1 MKTNVP
7 MILQGGA
14 AEGNVY
20 GNCLTYAKIVCG
32 DEEPWCSLSMDIR
45 RADLH
50 SRIAED
56 CDCDRNLVEDS
67 FEKAFSDLRR
77 SEMDFYRRPIDDEFM
92 KRVDRWFDDLIEIA
106 GSPRNVRFPSLIP
119 DGPIKVSGI
128 PNIGSGEN
136 ENE

>member
-7 MILQGGA
+7 MVLQDGA

-32 DEEPWCSLSMDIR
+32 NEEPWCSLSMDIR

-56 CDCDRNLVEDS
+56 CDCDRDLVEDS

-77 SEMDFYRRPIDDEFM
+77 SEMDFYRRPIDDDFL
-92 KRVDRWFDDLIEIA
+92 KRVDKWFSKLKEIA
-106 GSPRNVRFPSLIP
+106 RLPEEERFPSLIP
-119 DGPIKVSGI
+119 KDREIKIDGI
-128 PNIGSGEN
+128 PDIKAKED
-136 ENE
+136 